1 MRTIPFFLVSLS
13 IITCIRCSSSTEKIV
28 HPADYEVYLGRKCDQ
43 ALKECNVE
51 MDFWKHKLSEVPES
65 ETYRIKLAGM
75 LASRFTLNGRIE
87 DIEAS
92 DSLYQ
97 LIVSNTKQDYASLH
111 RALAANCITQ
121 HQFREARAHIQKA
134 LEIGEGKAATLYM
147 LVDVNIELGDL
158 AGAKTAMKQFT
169 NKNFF
174 PYLIRQAKLK
184 DQEGN
189 LDSAIVLMERAL
201 DQVKENPS
209 LFLWT
214 QSNLADMYGHADRVK
229 ESYDGYLS
237 ALKQNPDYDYA
248 LKGIAWIAFSHDQ
261 NFQEAK
267 RIVHHIEQKRATPDM
282 HLFLAEI
289 ARAENDSSEKLKQ
302 LELFTN
308 AAVAPKYG
316 DMYNKYLAL
325 VEAEE
330 FSNPVRTIEI
340 ARIEIRNRPTP
351 QSFDLLAWGYFN
363 NGNMADALAVAQ
375 KYIEN
380 KTYEP
385 DALYHLAMIYQAN
398 GMEKEAMHYFKLASA
413 SSFELG
419 PAISEKIKKR
429 LNS

>member
-1 MRTIPFFLVSLS
+1 MKTILNFLIALS
-13 IITCIRCSSSTEKIV
+13 AITCMHCSSPAEKII
-28 HPADYEVYLGRKCDQ
+28 HPADYDAYLLRNYDE
-43 ALKECNVE
+43 ALKQCNIE

-65 ETYRIKLAGM
+65 ETYRGRLAG
-75 LASRFTLNGRIE
+75 LLSSRFMLNGRIE

-97 LIVSNTKQDYASLH
+97 LVVSNTKQDYASLH

-121 HQFREARAHIQKA
+121 HQFREAREHIQKA
-134 LEIGEGKAATLYM
+134 LEIGEGKAASLFM
-147 LVDVNIELGDL
+147 LVDVSIELGDL

-169 NKNFF
+169 NKKFF
-174 PYLIRQAKLK
+174 PYLIRQAKIK
-184 DQEGN
+184 DHEGN

-214 QSNLADMYGHADRVK
+214 QSNLADMYGHAGRVK
-229 ESYDGYLS
+229 ESYDSYLS
-237 ALKQNPDYDYA
+237 VLKQNPDYDYA
-248 LKGIAWIAFSHDQ
+248 LRGIAWIAFSHDQ

-282 HLFLAEI
+282 HLFLAKI
-289 ARAENDSSEKLKQ
+289 AEAENNLTEKLKQ
-302 LELFTN
+302 LELFAN

-325 VEAEE
+325 LEAEE
-330 FSNPVRTIEI
+330 FSNPSKTIEI

-351 QSFDLLAWGYFN
+351 QSFDLLAWGYFH
-363 NGNMADALAVAQ
+363 NGNITDALAVAQ

-385 DALYHLAMIYQAN
+385 DALYHLGMIYHAN
-398 GMEKEAMHYFKLASA
+398 GMEKEAIHYFKRAAA

-419 PAISEKIKKR
+419 PAISKKIKVR
-429 LNS
+429 LKG